1 MTWTWESLTT
11 ADKGTLKRVFEEGA
25 RPDIQQL
32 LDGTYDGLNI
42 GLLPRLTG
50 RRFKKLF
57 YLRDGEPFGHNIQ
70 EKRGRPIELGWY
82 RVRPDGRVARIDYD
96 VEQNRGFYVALRAL
110 QDRIVLPNPGDHELV
125 LGEARYLGLR
135 VAYFVLR
142 RESTSRS

>member
-1 MTWTWESLTT
+1 MTWTWDSLTT

-25 RPDIQQL
+25 APDIEQL
-32 LDGTYDGLNI
+32 LDATYDGLNI
-42 GLLPRLTG
+42 GVLTRLTG

-57 YLRDGEPFGHNIQ
+57 YLRDDEPFGHNIQ
-70 EKRGRPIELGWY
+70 EKNGRPVELGWY
-82 RVRPDGRVARIDYD
+82 RVRPDGRAVRIDYN
-96 VEQNRGFYVALRAL
+96 VKENRGVYVVLRAL

-142 RESTSRS
+142 RERARR

>member
-1 MTWTWESLTT
+1 MSWTWESLTT

-25 RPDIQQL
+25 TPEIEGL
-32 LDGTYDGLNI
+32 LGGTYDGVNI
-42 GLLPRLTG
+42 GLLTRLTG

-70 EKRGRPIELGWY
+70 ERRGRAVELGWY
-82 RVRPDGRVARIDYD
+82 RVRPDGRTVRIDYD
-96 VEQNRGFYVALRAL
+96 VKENRGLYVVLRAL
-110 QDRIVLPNPGDHELV
+110 QDRIVLPNPGDQELV

-135 VAYFVLR
+135 VAYFVLK

>member
-1 MTWTWESLTT
+1 MTWTWDSLTT

-25 RPDIQQL
+25 TPDIEQL

-42 GLLPRLTG
+42 GLLTRLTG

-70 EKRGRPIELGWY
+70 EKRGRPVELGWY
-82 RVRPDGRVARIDYD
+82 RVRPDGRAVRIDYN
-96 VEQNRGFYVALRAL
+96 VKENRGLYVVLRAL

-125 LGEARYLGLR
+125 LGEAKYLGLR

-142 RESTSRS
+142 REGTSRL

>member
-25 RPDIQQL
+25 TPDIEEL
-32 LDGTYDGLNI
+32 LDGTYEGLNI
-42 GLLPRLTG
+42 GLLTRLTG

-70 EKRGRPIELGWY
+70 EKRGRPVELGWY
-82 RVRPDGRVARIDYD
+82 RVRPDGRVVRIDYD
-96 VEQNRGFYVALRAL
+96 VEQNRGFYVVLRAL